1 MHKAPQDR
9 TRDPALPDIAGY
21 RLSRVIGSGG
31 MSTVYLADQVS
42 LDRQVAIKVMLP
54 EALADEVSR
63 RRFENEARTI
73 ARLEHPHIV
82 GIYEVGRTRDGLPYY
97 AMPHLSRGHLGERI
111 AAAGELGM
119 DPQRVRDILHALLS
133 ALGYAHARGTIHRDV
148 KAENVLFDDADRPML
163 ADFGIALRRGYGAR
177 VTTTGFAV
185 GSTAYMAPEQARGDE
200 VDHRTDLYAVGVLA
214 WEMLVGEL
222 PYNAA
227 DAVSMAVMH
236 VKDPIPRLPFRLRH
250 WQKFFDRA
258 LAKGPLKRFRDAR
271 HMQESL
277 DQVPHR
283 QVTREILAVP
293 ALRRGAGVLGA
304 MPLLG
309 WFGVLV
315 LIAAALGLFLH
326 GTVETPGGVQAPPAA
341 IATAP
346 AAAPPAPTMA
356 TQAAAI
362 APAGIAEAA
371 AAAPSND
378 PAQAML
384 RAAPSSEAER
394 WVADADAQIRAGRLL
409 TPKNGNAFDS
419 LLAASRRDPGYD
431 ALLPALGRLVDALG
445 REAVRAVGKGDD
457 ARARQ
462 QVAAAAQIVQRLQQP
477 GHPAIGRLRAD
488 VAKAYDARVDRAA
501 ADFDREAGK
510 QAVAGAKGSGA
521 LESVDLRKL
530 TARANRIPAS
540 GERLKQA
547 GDMLLVR
554 GEGHAFAA
562 APGPVSRDEYA
573 RFAAATRREM
583 ALCRERGSLL
593 RLFSPRNWKSPGFA
607 QVGSQPVVC
616 VSWADAEAYAHWR
629 SAQDGRRYR
638 LPNAAE
644 AKLLPADPEQVRAVA
659 EWNNDCDGHCA
670 KRLSNGSSW
679 RGAKGARGLPADR
692 GYDDVGIRLVSDLP
706 DAVAKR

>member
-1 MHKAPQDR
+1 MYKAPQDKP
-9 TRDPALPDIAGY
+9 RDPALPEIAGY
-21 RLSRVIGSGG
+21 RLLRVIGSGG
-31 MSTVYLADQVS
+31 MSTVYLADQLS
-42 LDRQVAIKVMLP
+42 LDRQVAIKVMRP

-82 GIYEVGRTRDGLPYY
+82 GIYEVGRTSDGLPYY

-111 AAAGELGM
+111 AAAGEAGM
-119 DPQRVRDILHALLS
+119 DPQHVRDILHSLLS

-214 WEMLVGEL
+214 WEMLTGEL

-258 LAKGPLKRFRDAR
+258 LAKGPLKRYRDAR

-309 WFGVLV
+309 WFGVLLV
-315 LIAAALGLFLH
+315 VAALLGLFLH
-326 GTVETPGGVQAPPAA
+326 GQSEKDNAV
-341 IATAP
+341 
-346 AAAPPAPTMA
+346 AAAPPAPPAITIVMPAADASA
-356 TQAAAI
+356 TAQKPVEQTASAA
-362 APAGIAEAA
+362 EE
-371 AAAPSND
+371 D
-378 PAQAML
+378 PAKAML
-384 RAAPSSEAER
+384 RAAPTSEAER
-394 WVADADAQIRAGRLL
+394 WVTAADAQIRAGRLL
-409 TPKNGNAFDS
+409 PSSKKGSANGNAFDS
-419 LLAASRRDPGYD
+419 LLAARQRDPGYD
-431 ALLPALGRLVDALG
+431 ALVPAIGRLVDAFS
-445 REAVRAVGKGDD
+445 REAVRAIGKGEDT
-457 ARARQ
+457 RAKQ
-462 QVAAAAQIVQRLQQP
+462 QIAAATQLAQRMQQP
-477 GHPAIGRLRAD
+477 GHPAIARLRAE
-488 VAKAYDARVDRAA
+488 VEKAYDARVTRAT

-510 QAVAGAKGSGA
+510 KAVDGAKTIGVIETA
-521 LESVDLRKL
+521 NLRKL
-530 TARANRIPAS
+530 VARAEKIPAP
-540 GERLKQA
+540 GDRLKQA
-547 GDMLLVR
+547 GDMVLVR
-554 GEGHAFAA
+554 SNGLAFAA
-562 APGPVSRDEYA
+562 SAAPVTRDEYA
-573 RFAAATRREM
+573 RFASATHREM

-593 RLFSPRNWKSPGFA
+593 RIFAPRNWKSPGFA

-616 VSWADAEAYAHWR
+616 VSWADAEAYAQWR

-638 LPNAAE
+638 LPNANE
-644 AKLLPADPEQVRAVA
+644 ARLLPTDVEQARTVA
-659 EWNNDCDGHCA
+659 EWNNDCSGGCD
-670 KRLSNGSSW
+670 KRVSNGSSW
-679 RGAKGARGLPADR
+679 RGAKGARPLPADR
-692 GYDDVGIRLVSDLP
+692 GYDDVGIRLISDLP
-706 DAVAKR
+706 EVLAKR